1 MSTTSQ
7 SGSNASHTA
16 CKLTIGFLLILI
28 VWIIFVNHTITSST
42 IPANTMRVG
51 QVVLN
56 PIEWVAEPLIE
67 QRWCTVRENKPLRLL
82 KATDFDYIFEY
93 INLTVPSSATDN
105 SMPECPN
112 RAIIFQSRNW
122 FDRESITA
130 KLNDQAIAQ
139 RIAWVKALQKK

>member
-1 MSTTSQ
+1 MSTAPQ
-7 SGSNASHTA
+7 SGSNTSHA
-16 CKLTIGFLLILI
+16 ICKLSIGFLLILI
-28 VWIIFVNHTITSST
+28 AYLLFVTYTITSST
-42 IPANTMRVG
+42 IPANTIRVG

-56 PIEWVAEPLIE
+56 PIEWVAEPLVE

-93 INLTVPSSATDN
+93 VNLTIPSPTTDK

-112 RAIIFQSRNW
+112 SAIVFQSRNW
-122 FDRESITA
+122 FDREFIAS

-139 RIAWVKALQKK
+139 RMAWAKALQKK